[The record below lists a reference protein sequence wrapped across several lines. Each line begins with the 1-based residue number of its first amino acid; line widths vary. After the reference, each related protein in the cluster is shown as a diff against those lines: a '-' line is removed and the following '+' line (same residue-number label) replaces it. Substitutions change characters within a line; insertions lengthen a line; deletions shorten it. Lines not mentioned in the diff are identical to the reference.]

1 MLERFGSKSL
11 RLFRLLLTKEHLEQK
26 QVTVFS
32 EQVSKY
38 FYGIVSLL
46 FDSMNH
52 SHLNVWGHPRVVY
65 IYIYIPFY
73 SGEVV
78 SP

>member
-11 RLFRLLLTKEHLEQK
+11 RLIRLLLTKEHLEQK

-38 FYGIVSLL
+38 FEGIVSLL
-46 FDSMNH
+46 FRMRQLLLELSILLINYCPSILIILACND
-52 SHLNVWGHPRVVY
+52 
-65 IYIYIPFY
+65 
-73 SGEVV
+73 
-78 SP
+78 

>member
-38 FYGIVSLL
+38 FNGIVYLL

-52 SHLNVWGHPRVVY
+52 SHLNVWGHSRVV
-65 IYIYIPFY
+65 IT
-73 SGEVV
+73 S
-78 SP
+78 

>member
-32 EQVSKY
+32 ERVSKY
-38 FYGIVSLL
+38 FDGIGSLP
-46 FDSMNH
+46 FDSMNL
-52 SHLNVWGHPRVVY
+52 SHLNVWGHSRVV
-65 IYIYIPFY
+65 ITI
-73 SGEVV
+73 
-78 SP
+78 